1 MYTKDQDPVLVKRQT
16 SAFSK
21 EDCIDLDLSHLEET
35 QTTENSIVY
44 PLHVFDGSDDSLL
57 QIVKSRPIIK
67 FYNSNLTDALNCF
80 VQEIELSSV
89 TGSKI
94 YFDQSYN
101 CKEDFVENKI
111 IAIVTT
117 NNYNILVINDNQFL
131 KILKEQPHLVVSPE
145 GYLVF
150 YTDAEMYITL
160 DGLSGTLITHGQIKE
175 AASYTSDHDM
185 INQIT
190 VHNNVMTIDLFR
202 KVQERYVMC
211 SYELSINADQTVL
224 SQPFNIDLTL
234 KKTRSL

>member
-1 MYTKDQDPVLVKRQT
+1 MYTKDHNPVLVKRQT

-21 EDCIDLDLSHLEET
+21 EDSIDLDLSHLEET

-57 QIVKSRPIIK
+57 QIVKLRPIIK

-89 TGSKI
+89 SGSKI
-94 YFDQSYN
+94 YFDESYN
-101 CKEDFVENKI
+101 CTEDFIENTV

-117 NNYNILVINDNQFL
+117 NNNSILVINDNQL
-131 KILKEQPHLVVSPE
+131 LRILKEQPHLVVSPE

-160 DGLSGTLITHGQIKE
+160 DGLTGTLITHGQIKE
-175 AASYTSDHDM
+175 AASYISDHDM

-190 VHNNVMTIDLFR
+190 VYDNVIIVDLFR
-202 KVQERYVMC
+202 KIKERYVMC
-211 SYELSINADQTVL
+211 SYELSINANQNVL
-224 SQPFNIDLTL
+224 SQPITFDLTL